1 VHEKRLKKYST
12 LSGGLV
18 SSLLAVAA
26 LGVGCSD
33 GDETSNSTP
42 GLTTPSD
49 VLAVDPGLAAHGW
62 ANEWTED
69 GRVTNGGANADA
81 NHVYT
86 VTNRA
91 ELVHALYPDAVI
103 ADDGTFTS
111 ANGPDKTPKIIYIQG
126 TISLS
131 TNLAGRELALE
142 DYACEGYD
150 FEAFKTAY
158 APNEW
163 NKVLVDGELR
173 EIPPCPDSQEAL
185 RECSRRRQ
193 RAVVQLKVGS
203 NTSLFGLG
211 SDAKIV
217 HGHIIIGGGVP
228 TGAPPEVGQPALD
241 ADLAEACNLPP
252 PAEPPAPAPAADPAL
267 RLTPTA
273 DNVIVRNITFEDAY
287 DFFPAWDPSD
297 SYSDPPD
304 QPNPDGLYPLCQAT
318 YDEATDAGPH
328 QCPGGRWNSSYDNI
342 TVQNAT
348 HVWIDHC
355 TFNDGDRETSESVWE
370 APYDLYVN
378 RFQPHDGALDINGFA
393 DFVTVSRNVFRNH
406 DKVMLIG
413 GSDTVRDTNGWGYLS
428 VTVHHNQFI
437 NCGQRLPRVRFGKV
451 HVYSNYIEGS
461 RQPRISSQEDRV
473 NKPLPAYPMGSA
485 LAVGHLAKVYS
496 ENNVFRIKGYPG
508 DPEPTAEDIVQPSHR
523 ATPTEGTT
531 PDVNQQTYFFDSG
544 SQLNGTAV
552 NLMESVKA
560 QAEEDEDPEVL
571 STADI
576 WKPTD
581 TYKYVTSAAGS
592 VRGAVATSGVG
603 KIAVKVR

>member
-1 VHEKRLKKYST
+1 MKFPN

-18 SSLLAVAA
+18 SSLLAAAA
-26 LGVGCSD
+26 LSIGCSD
-33 GDETSNSTP
+33 TGEPATP
-42 GLTTPSD
+42 VPYVPTPNG
-49 VLAVDPGLAAHGW
+49 VLAVDPGSMAHGW
-62 ANEWTED
+62 ANEWTE
-69 GRVTNGGANADA
+69 GRVTNGGADADA
-81 NHVYT
+81 GHIYT

-91 ELVHALYPDAVI
+91 ELVRALYPDAVI
-103 ADDGTFTS
+103 AADGTFTS
-111 ANGPDKTPKIIYIQG
+111 ANGPDRTPKIIYVQG

-131 TNLAGRELALE
+131 TNLAGEELTLE

-150 FEAFKTAY
+150 FEAFKLAY
-158 APNEW
+158 NPSEW

-173 EIPPCPDSQEAL
+173 PIPPCPGSQEAL

-193 RAVVQLKVGS
+193 RAVVQLRVGS
-203 NTSLFGLG
+203 NTSIFGVG
-211 SDAKIV
+211 ADAKIV

-228 TGAPPEVGQPALD
+228 TGAPPEMGQPVLD
-241 ADLAEACNLPP
+241 EELAEACNLAP
-252 PAEPPAPAPAADPAL
+252 PAEPPPPAPTADPAL

-273 DNVIVRNITFEDAY
+273 ENVIVRNITFEDAY

-304 QPNPDGLYPLCQAT
+304 EPNPDGLYPLCQVT
-318 YDEATDAGPH
+318 YDEATNAGPH
-328 QCPGGRWNSSYDNI
+328 QCPGGRWNSTYDNI

-355 TFNDGDRETSESVWE
+355 TFNDGDRESQSTAPTWG

-393 DFVTVSRNVFRNH
+393 DYVTVSRNVFRNH

-461 RQPRISSQEDRV
+461 RQPRISTQQDRID
-473 NKPLPAYPMGSA
+473 KPMPEYPMGSA

-508 DPEPTAEDIVQPSHR
+508 DPEPTAEDIVQTAHR

-531 PDVNQQTYFFDSG
+531 PDVNEQTYFFDSG
-544 SQLNGTAV
+544 SQLNGAAV
-552 NLMESVKA
+552 NLMDSVKE
-560 QAEEDEDPEVL
+560 QAEEDEDPVVL

-576 WKPTD
+576 WKPAD
-581 TYKYVTSAAGS
+581 TYKYVPSAAGS
-592 VRGAVATSGVG
+592 VRTEVSTSGVG
-603 KIAVKVR
+603 KILIRPLQ